1 MAKYAANIAW
11 VLLIDEV
18 SFSPR
23 DFFPSSQL
31 LGSKNDRI
39 RDVTW

>member
-18 SFSPR
+18 SFSLD
-23 DFFPSSQL
+23 DFFPVKL
-31 LGSKNDRI
+31 AYRPKKKI
-39 RDVTW
+39 E